1 MGSFLPTVAMFR
13 KSAFED
19 ERMKQ
24 NKHSD
29 LEKNRRITGIAFVI
43 PEFILIV
50 IFMVIPLVSVIRY
63 SFTDWDG
70 ISRSMN
76 YIGLRNYTELKD
88 IDGTGEMIVATVVYA
103 LGVTVITNLLS
114 FIQALL
120 LDKKGKGRINRSL
133 MRSLLFFPSL
143 LSGTIVGI
151 LWHIMYNY
159 NTGIINSILKGVGM
173 SPVNWLETYGLTNVA
188 VIVASAWAST
198 GLCMVVY
205 MAGLQSIPQE
215 LYESAEIDGASKWDA
230 LRHITIP
237 LMASSITIN
246 VITSTIA
253 AFKAY
258 ELPYFIS
265 EGLPGHST
273 LLITQ
278 RIYFYGFEGRNYGR
292 GSALAVILIII
303 IVLISL
309 IQLAYLKKREDIY

>member
-1 MGSFLPTVAMFR
+1 
-13 KSAFED
+13 
-19 ERMKQ
+19 MK
-24 NKHSD
+24 NNHHSD
-29 LEKNRRITGIAFVI
+29 YEKNRKITGIAFVI
-43 PEFILIV
+43 PEFILIIV
-50 IFMVIPLVSVIRY
+50 FMIIPLISVIRY
-63 SFTDWDG
+63 SFTNWDG
-70 ISRSMN
+70 ISSTMD
-76 YIGLRNYTELKD
+76 YIGFRNYTELKD
-88 IDGTGEMIVATVVYA
+88 IDGTKEMVVATIVYA
-103 LGVTVITNLLS
+103 IGVTIITNLLA
-114 FIQALL
+114 FIQAILV
-120 LDKKGKGRINRSL
+120 DKKGKGRINRGF

-159 NTGIINSILKGVGM
+159 NTGIINSVLKDLGI

-215 LYESAEIDGASKWDA
+215 LYESVEIDGASKWDA
-230 LRHITIP
+230 LKHITIP

-265 EGLPGHST
+265 QGLPGHST

-278 RIYFYGFEGRNYGR
+278 RIYFYGFEGRDYGR
-292 GSALAVILIII
+292 GSALAVILILI

-309 IQLAYLKKREDIY
+309 IQLAYLKKKEDIY

>member
-1 MGSFLPTVAMFR
+1 M
-13 KSAFED
+13 
-19 ERMKQ
+19 
-24 NKHSD
+24 NKKNHSD
-29 LEKNRRITGIAFVI
+29 LERNRRITGITLII

-50 IFMVIPLVSVIRY
+50 IFMVIPLISVIRY

-70 ISRSMN
+70 ISSSMN
-76 YIGLRNYTELKD
+76 YIGFKNYTELKD
-88 IDGTGEMIVATVVYA
+88 IEGTKEMVIATLVYA
-103 LGVTVITNLLS
+103 LGVTVITNLLA
-114 FIQALL
+114 FIQALI
-120 LDKKGKGRINRSL
+120 LDKKGKGRINRGL

-159 NTGIINSILKGVGM
+159 NTGIINIVLKGVGAT
-173 SPVNWLETYGLTNVA
+173 PVNWLETYGLTNVA
-188 VIVASAWAST
+188 VIAASAWAST

-215 LYESAEIDGASKWDA
+215 LYESVEIDGASKWDA
-230 LRHITIP
+230 LKNITIP

-265 EGLPGHST
+265 EGLPGRST

-278 RIYFYGFEGRNYGR
+278 RIYFYGFEGKNYGR
-292 GSALAVILIII
+292 GSALAVILILII
-303 IVLISL
+303 ILISL